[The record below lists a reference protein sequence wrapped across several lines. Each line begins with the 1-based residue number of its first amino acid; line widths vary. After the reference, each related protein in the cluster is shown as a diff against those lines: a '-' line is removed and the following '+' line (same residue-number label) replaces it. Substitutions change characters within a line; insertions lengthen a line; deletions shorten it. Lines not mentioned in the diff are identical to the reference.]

1 VDGAKLAVGLG
12 LIGAIAGAGFVLLK
26 PKQKAPMVKP
36 GQVGGV
42 DSSLPPVTVQV
53 ATGYAPV
60 IYAAYDGSKIGTHL
74 NLLNGFRYQGT
85 VFYA

>member
-1 VDGAKLAVGLG
+1 MDGKKLAVGLG
-12 LIGAIAGAGFVLLK
+12 LIGAIAGAGFMLLR
-26 PKQKAPMVKP
+26 PKAKKSGVKP

-60 IYAAYDGSKIGTHL
+60 QYEAYDGSKIGTHL